1 MSPQVAPVGGVGQI
15 DVLSSLLQQAQHLQV
30 LKKQLAA
37 VTATEPEPQAVFN
50 TVGSLCCNVP

>member
-1 MSPQVAPVGGVGQI
+1 MNQQVAAVGGVGQI

-37 VTATEPEPQAVFN
+37 VTATEPEPQPVFN
-50 TVGSLCCNVP
+50 TVGYLCFNVL